1 MTSFQFKTITE
12 DGKSLKVLYVDGHN
26 EAENS
31 AFLNKPAISIAA
43 DINFMFKPWQKVVWE
58 KKKMSYQH

>member
-43 DINFMFKPWQKVVWE
+43 DINFMFKP
-58 KKKMSYQH
+58 